1 MKDISALHRRVAEL
15 INVEQLVQDLQVL
28 VSIDSLTGSEEAAQ
42 HEMAALMKRAG
53 LRVVWS
59 TTDLDWAKGMPNF
72 PGVEVKRSSLPI
84 VAGHLGGQL
93 EGPRV
98 LLVAH
103 MDVVPSGDR
112 SQWSTGPFDPVVKDG
127 RMYGRGA
134 CDMKG
139 GAIAALAAI
148 RALHAVGQPLH
159 GEAVLLSVP
168 GEEDGGAGMFAAIQK
183 GYIGDAAII
192 PEPTSLDIVTVQSG
206 AISFALKVPGRAA
219 HAAMRRE
226 GVSAID
232 KFYVLLDALK
242 RNETERNRT
251 ELRPELE
258 PLGLPYPTS
267 IGKIAGGE
275 WSSTV
280 ADQVVAEG
288 RYGVR
293 VGQTTEEAAEELRSV
308 ISYACEG
315 DSWLRHN
322 PATVTIHGGRFGA
335 AEIRSDDPLPTSL
348 AEAVELVTGKQAR
361 FTGVSYGSDMRLL
374 INQGKTPTVLFGPG
388 DVRVAHS
395 PNEYVAIDEVVTCA
409 QVLAVWLLR
418 TLGGELDVS

>member
-1 MKDISALHRRVAEL
+1 MKGISALYRRVAEF
-15 INVEQLVQDLQVL
+15 INVEQVVQDLQAL
-28 VSIDSLTGSEEAAQ
+28 VAIRSLTGSEEDAQ

-53 LRVVWS
+53 LNVVWS
-59 TTDLDWAKGMPNF
+59 TTDLGWAMGMPDF
-72 PGVEVKRSSLPI
+72 PGVEVERSSLPI

-103 MDVVPSGDR
+103 IDVVPPGDC
-112 SQWSTGPFDPVVKDG
+112 SQWSTEPFDPVVKDE
-127 RMYGRGA
+127 RLYGRGA

-139 GAIAALAAI
+139 GAIAALAAM
-148 RALHAVGQPLH
+148 RALNALGQPVR
-159 GEAVLLSVP
+159 GEAILLSVP
-168 GEEDGGAGMFAAIQK
+168 SEEDGGAGMFAAIQK

-206 AISFALKVPGRAA
+206 AISFALQVPGRAA

-232 KFYVLLDALK
+232 KFNVLLEALK
-242 RNETERNRT
+242 RNEVERNRA

-258 PLGLPYPTS
+258 ALDLPYPTS
-267 IGKIAGGE
+267 IGKIRGGE

-280 ADQVVAEG
+280 ADQIVAEG

-308 ISYACEG
+308 ISNACKG

-335 AEIRSDDPLPTSL
+335 AEIRSDEPLPASL
-348 AEAVELVTGKQAR
+348 AKAVELVTGKEAR

-409 QVLAVWLLR
+409 RALAVWLLR
-418 TLGGELDVS
+418 TFRDEADVS